1 MNVKLNFA
9 VGSGTAVQ
17 SWTCKL
23 CFNILRLDADLFSV
37 ASTTLG
43 RPMMTPSRVTIPLPS
58 MSQVSAHEV
67 LDASSSPFYVG
78 TIKLYTILGRIV
90 STVYSPWS
98 PQVTSCDLERNENCS
113 HSELSESE
121 AVMTF
126 DEELSDFE
134 EGIATCLHWERG
146 ISTRISLQNET
157 QYLLQRQSNVL
168 RAR

>member
-1 MNVKLNFA
+1 MNVRLNFA
-9 VGSGTAVQ
+9 AESGTAVQ
-17 SWTCKL
+17 SWTCRL
-23 CFNILRLDADLFSV
+23 RFNILRLDADLFSV

-58 MSQVSAHEV
+58 ISKTSVQED
-67 LDASSSPFYVG
+67 LDGTSSPFYIE

-98 PQVTSCDLERNENCS
+98 PQVATCDLERNENCS
-113 HSELSESE
+113 HSQLSESE
-121 AVMTF
+121 AVMSF

-146 ISTRISLQNET
+146 ISTRNSLRDESQH
-157 QYLLQRQSNVL
+157 LLQRQSNVL
-168 RAR
+168 HAR

>member
-1 MNVKLNFA
+1 MKLNFVA
-9 VGSGTAVQ
+9 ESGTAVQ
-17 SWTCKL
+17 SWICRL
-23 CFNILRLDADLFSV
+23 RFIIPRLDANLFSV

-43 RPMMTPSRVTIPLPS
+43 RPMMTRSRVTIPLPS
-58 MSQVSAHEV
+58 MSQNGMHED
-67 LDASSSPFYVG
+67 LDGSSSPFYVE

-98 PQVTSCDLERNENCS
+98 PQVASCDLERNENCS
-113 HSELSESE
+113 HSQLSGSE
-121 AVMTF
+121 AVMSF

-146 ISTRISLQNET
+146 ISTRNSLRDESQH
-157 QYLLQRQSNVL
+157 LLQRQSNVL

>member
-1 MNVKLNFA
+1 MKLNFA
-9 VGSGTAVQ
+9 AGSGTAVP

-23 CFNILRLDADLFSV
+23 CFSILRVVADLFSV

-43 RPMMTPSRVTIPLPS
+43 RPMMTPSQVTIPLPS
-58 MSQVSAHEV
+58 MSQISVHEA
-67 LDASSSPFYVG
+67 LDGSSSSFYVE
-78 TIKLYTILGRIV
+78 TIKLYIILGRIV

-98 PQVTSCDLERNENCS
+98 PQVTMCDLERNENCS
-113 HSELSESE
+113 HRQLIGPE

-146 ISTRISLQNET
+146 IKTRISLQKET
-157 QYLLQRQSNVL
+157 QYILQRQSNVL

>member
-1 MNVKLNFA
+1 MKLNFVA
-9 VGSGTAVQ
+9 GSGTAVP

-58 MSQVSAHEV
+58 ISQISVHEA
-67 LDASSSPFYVG
+67 LDGSSSPFYVE

-98 PQVTSCDLERNENCS
+98 PQVTIRDLERNEICS
-113 HSELSESE
+113 HRQLSGSE

-146 ISTRISLQNET
+146 ISTRISLQKET
-157 QYLLQRQSNVL
+157 QHLLQRQSNVL